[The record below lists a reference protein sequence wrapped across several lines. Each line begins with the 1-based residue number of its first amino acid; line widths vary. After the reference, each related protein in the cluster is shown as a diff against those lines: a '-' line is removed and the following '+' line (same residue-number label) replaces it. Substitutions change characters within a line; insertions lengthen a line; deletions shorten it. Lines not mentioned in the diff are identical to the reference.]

1 MAITYI
7 VSSNNFETTVAQR
20 SKTTHNNIITHEKT
34 DVNST
39 TNSVVRN
46 WIEHKTTPT
55 HPSEEVDAAFVW
67 AGVFD
72 HKLLQPL
79 SGLVRNTD
87 AFATALMGGF
97 THASISEL
105 MKCVPLDQIDDR
117 NIFYIF
123 RTSLQYGR
131 KTLAKKMAHILV
143 ERDSNCLGAEF
154 ADFMSHSTDVMLR
167 SADVMRAFKSPTIVR
182 QRSTLLG
189 LGIINDYPP
198 FSKWYADAA
207 TILID
212 QPQRENIRNWDQDK
226 IDVWVEHTRSQ
237 NEKTMLLKA
246 VPKKR
251 LQGKSR
257 M

>member
-1 MAITYI
+1 MEITFI
-7 VSSNNFETTVAQR
+7 VSSNNFGTTVFQNM
-20 SKTTHNNIITHEKT
+20 KTQ
-34 DVNST
+34 ST
-39 TNSVVRN
+39 VTTFNKVAVTAASNSVVQN
-46 WIEHKTTPT
+46 WLDSKTLPT
-55 HPSEEVDAAFVW
+55 QPSNEVDAAFVW

-212 QPQRENIRNWDQDK
+212 QPQREHIQNWDQDK